1 MGDKIS
7 GNPSQA
13 QISKGGA
20 GESGVDKEV
29 ELTRKTV
36 KYKLLAEPGT

>member
-7 GNPSQA
+7 ENPSHA

-20 GESGVDKEV
+20 AKSRDKEV
-29 ELTRKTV
+29 APTRKTV

>member
-7 GNPSQA
+7 ENPSHA

-20 GESGVDKEV
+20 AKSRDKEV
-29 ELTRKTV
+29 APTRKTV
-36 KYKLLAEPGT
+36 KYKLLAETGT

>member
-7 GNPSQA
+7 GNPSHA

-20 GESGVDKEV
+20 AESIDKEV
-29 ELTRKTV
+29 ARTRKTV
-36 KYKLLAEPGT
+36 KYKLLAESAT